1 MGLLETL
8 TGRRNGDG
16 NGSDA
21 APADREAAAYR
32 ALEDAGWTPERL
44 QHLGET
50 ISELELKLLDLSEPG
65 WLPLGTTDD
74 FEFSREFLD
83 DLVRKSRLYAIKNPL
98 IKQQVRV
105 YTNYVWGQG
114 ITVTGKGAVNDAVQ
128 AFLSGNRR
136 AVFGYKAAARL
147 NRSLMTDGTVPFRLF
162 TNVSTGA
169 VKLRAMRFEELRARI
184 TNPDDASEDW
194 FWLRA
199 YTKNGTPTY
208 ALYPDLFYRP
218 DPRKRIS
225 QYQVAGVGLVAVE
238 WATPVYVLK
247 VNDLEGMAFGIP
259 ETYAGMDWAKAY
271 KEYLENWAKFVRSL
285 TRWAWKMKTTGNQ
298 TAVNAVQAALD
309 TQFGAST
316 SALVDA
322 NPAPTTGSAAVL
334 GAGVDDMEPIKLG
347 GATFPSA
354 DGRRLLLMV
363 ASAAGLPE
371 TFFGD
376 AEVGTLA
383 TAKSLDRP
391 TELNFSAYQTMW
403 AETYADLLAYV
414 VDAAAKAPS
423 GPLRALYDSEDP
435 ETGAVVLK
443 DTDAAG
449 EPVTRAVD
457 VDWPP
462 IVHDDTESRVKAISL
477 AVKTNAI
484 DDAPLVA
491 RMLLTALGEQDID
504 DALRRLY
511 PPEDEEPEAIPLPKT
526 APRVV
531 AAPAPAAPPTDE
543 TAADDA
549 ALDERLAAAL
559 EALRPLLGGKDA

>member
-16 NGSDA
+16 NGSEA

-50 ISELELKLLDLSEPG
+50 IAELELKLLDLSEPG
-65 WLPLGTTDD
+65 WLPLGTSED
-74 FEFSREFLD
+74 FDFSRDFLD

-114 ITVTGKGAVNDAVQ
+114 ISVTGKGAVNDVMQ
-128 AFLSGNRR
+128 AFLSANRR

-147 NRSLMTDGTVPFRLF
+147 NRSLMTDGTVALRLF
-162 TNVSTGA
+162 PNISTGA
-169 VKLRAMRFEELRARI
+169 VKVRPLRFDELRARI

-194 FWLRA
+194 FWLRS
-199 YTKNGTPTY
+199 YVKDGKPVRV
-208 ALYPDLFYRP
+208 LYPDLSYRP
-218 DPRKRIS
+218 GKAQRAKTYNVPN
-225 QYQVAGVGLVAVE
+225 VGAVAVE
-238 WATPVYVLK
+238 WDTPVYVLK
-247 VNDLEGMAFGIP
+247 VNDLDGMAFGVP

-309 TQFGAST
+309 TQFGDTT
-316 SALVDA
+316 SALIDA
-322 NPAPTTGSAAVL
+322 NPAPTTGAAFVG

-403 AETYADLLAYV
+403 GETYGDLLAYV
-414 VDAAAKAPS
+414 VDCAAKAPS
-423 GPLRALYDSEDP
+423 GPLRALFASEDP
-435 ETGAVVLK
+435 ETGAVTLK

-457 VDWPP
+457 IDWPP
-462 IVHDDTESRVKAISL
+462 IVHDDTESRVKAIAL

-526 APRVV
+526 APRTIAV
-531 AAPAPAAPPTDE
+531 AAPAAPPTEE
-543 TAADDA
+543 TAGDA
-549 ALDERLAAAL
+549 ATEARLAAAL
-559 EALRPLLGGKDA
+559 EALRPLLGGDGA